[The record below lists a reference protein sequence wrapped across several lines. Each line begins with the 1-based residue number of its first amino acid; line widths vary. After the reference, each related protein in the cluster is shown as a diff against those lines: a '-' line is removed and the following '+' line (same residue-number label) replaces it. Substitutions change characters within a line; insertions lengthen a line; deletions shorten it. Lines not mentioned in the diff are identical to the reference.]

1 MRRPRMGRGG
11 MTLVELLVALT
22 VFGIVITVTL
32 GFVSQQNTAFHT
44 AIERLGALRN
54 VRYAVDALVQDLETL
69 GTNVPTG
76 QPSLIYGDADV
87 VVFSAD
93 YAANV
98 ADPFAVFHDPDAPAG
113 QVQAPTG
120 PFTIPTTAHTAADTA
135 YTVGPG
141 IPSPAEMLS
150 FFFLPDTL
158 TARGDDFLFV
168 RQVNGG
174 PPEVLARHILRVAGG
189 PFLAYERVTVDGSGN
204 PVLEVVADSLL
215 PIHHTAR
222 VHLSPADT
230 GQSAW
235 ADSVRAV
242 RITLRGTNGLVGAD
256 ERTVEATRLIA
267 LPNAGLTT
275 LNTCGSAPIFGEAL
289 GASVVTLAG
298 GEKVV
303 ELQWDPAVDE
313 VGGEA
318 DVVRY
323 VIWRRET
330 GQLDWGEPYMALPA
344 GAPDYAYTDATIE
357 SGTSYQFAVA
367 AQDCTPSLSSL
378 SASASVVVP

>member
-1 MRRPRMGRGG
+1 

-32 GFVSQQNTAFHT
+32 GFVAKQNTAFHT
-44 AIERLGALRN
+44 GIERLGALRN

-69 GTNVPTG
+69 GTNVPAT
-76 QPSLIYGDADV
+76 QPSLIYGDENV

-98 ADPFAVFHDPDAPAG
+98 SDPFAVFHDPDAPAG

-120 PFTIPTTAHTAADTA
+120 SFTIPTTAHTAADTA

-141 IPSPAEMLS
+141 VPSPAEILS
-150 FFFLPDTL
+150 FFFVPDTL
-158 TARGDDFLFV
+158 TARADDFLLV

-174 PPEVLARHILRVAGG
+174 APEVLARHLLRVGAT
-189 PFLAYERVTVDGSGN
+189 PFFAYERVMLDGSGA
-204 PVLEVVADSLL
+204 PAMEVVADSLL
-215 PIHHTAR
+215 PVHHTAP
-222 VHLSPADT
+222 VHLSQADT
-230 GQSAW
+230 GQSAR
-235 ADSVRAV
+235 ADSIRTIRVS
-242 RITLRGTNGLVGAD
+242 LRGTNGLVGAD
-256 ERTVEATRLIA
+256 ERVVETTRLIA

-289 GASVVTLAG
+289 TASVVTLAG

-303 ELQWDPAVDE
+303 ELEWDPAVDE
-313 VGGEA
+313 LGGEA

-330 GQLDWGEPYMALPA
+330 GQLDWAEPYMALPA
-344 GAPDYAYTDATIE
+344 GAPSYAYTDATVE

-378 SASASVVVP
+378 AASGSVVVP